1 VWPDKLS
8 QELSKNVTINPNWE
22 NLMNNVKRVIR
33 FETHG
38 PANTGLPAMQLAQA
52 DFQGALPEQH
62 VHEYFNDDELGL
74 SAGVWTTTDMQEAFG
89 PYPGDEMMWVLEGQV
104 DMVDGDGKVTHVN
117 EGETFCIR
125 NGIPISWKQVGF
137 LRKFYITYA
146 DPEADTRA
154 IDSADGGVIVL
165 NAQALQKAKEKLDTT
180 DPFVIKADPPVQHDS
195 NAFTNDAGNFFIGMW
210 DSTAFESE
218 MLPFPCYEFV
228 QLLEGEITITEQ
240 DGTVNVFV
248 AGDVF
253 LVPEG
258 TVCSWKTT
266 GYVKKFYCMLDTS
279 G

>member
-1 VWPDKLS
+1 M
-8 QELSKNVTINPNWE
+8 KNEKN
-22 NLMNNVKRVIR
+22 VIR
-33 FETHG
+33 FESHG
-38 PANTGLPAMQLAQA
+38 PASTGMPVMELDQA

-74 SAGVWTTTDMQEAFG
+74 NAGVWTTTDMQEAFG

-104 DMVDGDGKVTHVN
+104 DMVDGHGKATHVN

-125 NGIPISWKQVGF
+125 NGIPVSWKQLGF

-146 DPEADTRA
+146 DPKADPQN

-165 NAQALQKAKEKLDTT
+165 DAQALQQAKEKMDTT
-180 DPFVIKADPPVQHDS
+180 DPFVIKGDAPVQHDS
-195 NAFTNDAGNFFIGMW
+195 NAFTNDAGNLFIGMW
-210 DSTAFESE
+210 DSTAFETE

-253 LVPEG
+253 MVPEG

-266 GYVKKFYCMLDTS
+266 AYVKKFYCMLDTS

>member
-1 VWPDKLS
+1 MKNDK
-8 QELSKNVTINPNWE
+8 K
-22 NLMNNVKRVIR
+22 VIR
-33 FETHG
+33 FESHG
-38 PANTGLPAMQLAQA
+38 PAGTGMSAMELDQA
-52 DFQGALPEQH
+52 DFQGTLPQQH
-62 VHEYFNDDELGL
+62 VYEYFNDDGLGL
-74 SAGVWTTTDMQEAFG
+74 NAGVWTTTDMQEAFG

-104 DMVDGDGKVTHVN
+104 DMIDADGNATHVN

-146 DPEADTRA
+146 NPNADTPEIA
-154 IDSADGGVIVL
+154 SADGGVVVL
-165 NAQALQKAKEKLDTT
+165 DAEALNEAKETMDIT
-180 DPFVIKADPPVQHDS
+180 DPFVIKGDAPVQHDS
-195 NAFTNDAGNFFIGMW
+195 NAFTNDAGNLFIGLW

-228 QLLEGEITITEQ
+228 QLLEGKITITEA
-240 DGTVNVFV
+240 DGTVSVFR

-266 GYVKKFYCMLDTS
+266 GYVKKFYCMLDTTS
-279 G
+279 

>member
-1 VWPDKLS
+1 M
-8 QELSKNVTINPNWE
+8 KNE
-22 NLMNNVKRVIR
+22 KRVIR

-38 PANTGLPAMQLAQA
+38 LAHSGMPAMELDQA
-52 DFQGALPEQH
+52 DFQGELPEQH
-62 VHEYFNDDELGL
+62 LHEYFSDEDLGL
-74 SAGVWTTTDMQEAFG
+74 NAGVWTTTDMQEAFG

-104 DMVDGDGKVTHVN
+104 DMVDGDGNATRVN
-117 EGETFCIR
+117 EGETFYIR

-137 LRKFYITYA
+137 LRKFYITYE
-146 DPEADTRA
+146 DPKTEAPK
-154 IDSADGGVIVL
+154 ISSAEGGVVVL
-165 NAQALQKAKEKLDTT
+165 NAESLEQAKEKMDVT
-180 DPFVIKADPPVQHDS
+180 DPFVIKSGNPVQHDS
-195 NAFTNDAGNFFIGMW
+195 NAFTNDAGNLFIGMW

-240 DGTVNVFV
+240 DGTVNVFG

-253 LVPEG
+253 MVPEG

-279 G
+279 E

>member
-1 VWPDKLS
+1 MK
-8 QELSKNVTINPNWE
+8 
-22 NLMNNVKRVIR
+22 NVKRVIR

-38 PANTGLPAMQLAQA
+38 PADTGMPAMELDQA

-62 VHEYFNDDELGL
+62 LHEYFNDDELGL
-74 SAGVWTTTDMQEAFG
+74 NAGVWTTTDMQEAFG

-104 DMVDGDGKVTHVN
+104 DMIDGDGKATHVN

-146 DPEADTRA
+146 DPKADPQN
-154 IDSADGGVIVL
+154 IDTADGGVIVL
-165 NAQALQKAKEKLDTT
+165 NAEALQQAMEKMDTT
-180 DPFVIKADPPVQHDS
+180 DPFVIKGNPPVQHDS
-195 NAFTNDAGNFFIGMW
+195 NAFTNDAGNLFIGMW